1 MASEIVE
8 QSVVRAVQQA
18 YEAWSAQ
25 HPSLASVID
34 RITLTEQAVESLRD
48 SQEFRQAIDAYHR
61 SGGELELLD
70 RLVELA
76 GPVVGSILAV

>member
-18 YEAWSAQ
+18 YDAWSTQ

-48 SQEFRQAIDAYHR
+48 SQEFRQAIDGYHR
-61 SGGELELLD
+61 SGRELELLD
-70 RLVELA
+70 RLIELA
-76 GPVVGSILAV
+76 GPVVRSILAA